1 MKKRIQIAMIL
12 AAMICMSISG
22 CSEST
27 VTPTNTSVTE
37 PMVKTSVTSVT
48 TVTTEDSVTE
58 VTEKFT
64 IPSTVVETTESVTEV
79 VAVTRLTAP
88 QIETP
93 KVGTKKTN
101 TQIPTEYYE
110 PTETTI
116 AIITD
121 DTKLTHAEFCNAEN
135 MNRVAS
141 GLVDYYIAK
150 GMKYDSSISTSNSG
164 WMYVYQGGIDKTAV
178 RSYNE
183 HWDRIV
189 IGMDEQLEAFMTMYP
204 EAKYTDLSFNCYE
217 ELQSDGEYDIY
228 FCFK

>member
-1 MKKRIQIAMIL
+1 MKKRIQTMIIF

-48 TVTTEDSVTE
+48 SVTTEAFVTE

-79 VAVTRLTAP
+79 VAVTTLTAP
-88 QIETP
+88 QTETP
-93 KVGTKKTN
+93 KVN
-101 TQIPTEYYE
+101 EEPTEYYE
-110 PTETTI
+110 PIETTI

-217 ELQSDGEYDIY
+217 ELQADGEYDIY
-228 FCFK
+228 FCYK

>member
-27 VTPTNTSVTE
+27 VTPKSASVTD
-37 PMVKTSVTSVT
+37 PIVKTSVTSVT
-48 TVTTEDSVTE
+48 TVTTEVSVTE

-64 IPSTVVETTESVTEV
+64 IPSTVVVTTESVTEV
-79 VAVTRLTAP
+79 VAVIRLTAP
-88 QIETP
+88 QTETP
-93 KVGTKKTN
+93 KVN
-101 TQIPTEYYE
+101 EEPTEYYE
-110 PTETTI
+110 PIETI
-116 AIITD
+116 AKEITD
-121 DTKLTHAEFCNAEN
+121 DTKLAHKEFCNAEN

-217 ELQSDGEYDIY
+217 ELQADGEYDIY

>member
-1 MKKRIQIAMIL
+1 MV
-12 AAMICMSISG
+12 
-22 CSEST
+22 SE
-27 VTPTNTSVTE
+27 PI
-37 PMVKTSVTSVT
+37 VKTSVTSVT
-48 TVTTEDSVTE
+48 TVTTEASVTE

-88 QIETP
+88 QTETP
-93 KVGTKKTN
+93 KVN
-101 TQIPTEYYE
+101 EEPTEYYE
-110 PTETTI
+110 PIETTI

-150 GMKYDSSISTSNSG
+150 GMKYDNSISTSNSG

-228 FCFK
+228 FCYK

>member
-1 MKKRIQIAMIL
+1 MKKRIQTMIIF

-64 IPSTVVETTESVTEV
+64 IPSTVVDTTELVTEV
-79 VAVTRLTAP
+79 VAVTTLTAP
-88 QIETP
+88 QTETP
-93 KVGTKKTN
+93 KVN
-101 TQIPTEYYE
+101 EEPTEYYA
-110 PTETTI
+110 PIETSVKEL
-116 AIITD
+116 TD

-150 GMKYDSSISTSNSG
+150 GIKYDNSISTNNSG

-228 FCFK
+228 FCYK

>member
-1 MKKRIQIAMIL
+1 MKKRIQTMIIF
-12 AAMICMSISG
+12 AAMICMSISS

-37 PMVKTSVTSVT
+37 PIVKTSVTSVT

-64 IPSTVVETTESVTEV
+64 IPSTVVDTTELVTEV
-79 VAVTRLTAP
+79 VAVTTLTAP
-88 QIETP
+88 QTETP
-93 KVGTKKTN
+93 KVN
-101 TQIPTEYYE
+101 EEPTEYYA
-110 PTETTI
+110 PIETTVKE
-116 AIITD
+116 ITD

-217 ELQSDGEYDIY
+217 ELQADGEYDIY

>member
-1 MKKRIQIAMIL
+1 MKRRIQTMIIF

-22 CSEST
+22 CSERT
-27 VTPTNTSVTE
+27 VTPKSTSVTE
-37 PMVKTSVTSVT
+37 PIVRTSVTSVT

-64 IPSTVVETTESVTEV
+64 IPSTVVETTIDAVEV
-79 VAVTRLTAP
+79 VAVTTLTAP
-88 QIETP
+88 QTE
-93 KVGTKKTN
+93 KTHSR
-101 TQIPTEYYE
+101 IPTEYYE
-110 PTETTI
+110 PTEATI
-116 AIITD
+116 AVVTD

-217 ELQSDGEYDIY
+217 ELQPDGEYDIY
-228 FCFK
+228 FCYK